1 MVVVVLGVTN
11 ADKEDDEVDDGYRTQ
26 LAWCSWIDVR
36 DVGVRRTLD

>member
-11 ADKEDDEVDDGYRTQ
+11 ADKEDNEVDDGYRAQ